1 MKISVSVVWWNYLI
15 FKDIVIYVCI
25 WSMKCVYYVV
35 FVIIWVM
42 RFLCGFKNIEIVC
55 KIIIF

>member
-15 FKDIVIYVCI
+15 FKDIVIYVYI

-35 FVIIWVM
+35 FVM
-42 RFLCGFKNIEIVC
+42 KFLCGNKNIEFVC

>member
-15 FKDIVIYVCI
+15 FKDIVIYVYI
-25 WSMKCVYYVV
+25 WSMKCVCYVV

-42 RFLCGFKNIEIVC
+42 KFLCGFKNIEIVC